1 MAKENAKE
9 FVEKMF
15 TDDVFVKELYKKG
28 GINRNASNDEKN
40 EILIKAAKEMGYDF
54 NLEEFKD
61 ANGIYFKKLG
71 IWKTIKTFWHFNK
84 VVKSAEK
91 ECKKRN
97 RYYKK

>member
-1 MAKENAKE
+1 
-9 FVEKMF
+9 
-15 TDDVFVKELYKKG
+15 
-28 GINRNASNDEKN
+28 
-40 EILIKAAKEMGYDF
+40 MGYDF

-61 ANGIYFKKLG
+61 ANCIYFKKLG

-91 ECKKRN
+91 ECKKGN